1 MAKKPIRIFRRSHA
15 APPSVPAVPAHQQ
28 VSRAPATGRFRPAVP
43 VYNDTTNSDR
53 MSITQRV
60 VEHSAVAQARMRN
73 VPSRFDALFHSIYDA
88 VFITD
93 LRGTIVES
101 NARSE
106 DVFMLS
112 RDDLK
117 GMNIIELVSGADE
130 RLMKLIRDNVDNRR
144 FTIIEAVC
152 RRADGVRFF
161 SEIVVN
167 KLKDETSNS
176 LCILVRD
183 VTDRKEAEN
192 KLAESNAKLMES
204 QKEQVRTET
213 VSTLFYAMNNP
224 LQIMMCMAEQDENQ
238 EYKKQVDRIVQAM
251 NALRTTSSLASIN
264 EKGGT
269 LRYDIPEVRDLEPC
283 DKSRILIVDDE
294 RILRSMFAKAL
305 SVVFPNLSIDLAAS
319 GSEAV
324 DHFGRHHHGLVV
336 MDYFMPNMNGD
347 EAFEAIQAHCES
359 KIWQLPPFVFCTGF
373 AVGEKL
379 RSIVKKNSPHVCLTK
394 PLEISELVKTIQKH
408 VGAGA
413 GQS

>member
-1 MAKKPIRIFRRSHA
+1 MAKNATLYFFEDNRWRGGWTMAKKPIRIFRRSHA

-106 DVFMLS
+106 NVFMLS

-117 GMNIIELVSGADE
+117 GMNFIELVSGADE
-130 RLMKLIRDNVDNRR
+130 QLMKLIRDNVDNRR

-176 LCILVRD
+176 LCVLVRD
-183 VTDRKEAEN
+183 VTDRKEAEE

-204 QKEQVRTET
+204 QKEQLRTET

-224 LQIMMCMAEQDENQ
+224 LQIMMCMAEQDENK
-238 EYKKQVDRIVQAM
+238 E
-251 NALRTTSSLASIN
+251 
-264 EKGGT
+264 
-269 LRYDIPEVRDLEPC
+269 
-283 DKSRILIVDDE
+283 
-294 RILRSMFAKAL
+294 
-305 SVVFPNLSIDLAAS
+305 
-319 GSEAV
+319 
-324 DHFGRHHHGLVV
+324 
-336 MDYFMPNMNGD
+336 
-347 EAFEAIQAHCES
+347 
-359 KIWQLPPFVFCTGF
+359 
-373 AVGEKL
+373 
-379 RSIVKKNSPHVCLTK
+379 
-394 PLEISELVKTIQKH
+394 
-408 VGAGA
+408 
-413 GQS
+413 